1 MTLRL
6 PHAKVADVNSM
17 RNVHPAEE
25 RLVARLRATRK
36 ARGLSQAAAA
46 SRAGIA
52 EAAVAS
58 IETGRRHMRVS
69 EAAHLADAYA
79 VSLADLIADGP
90 YSVPMEDVA

>member
-1 MTLRL
+1 MNRTRDL
-6 PHAKVADVNSM
+6 
-17 RNVHPAEE
+17 HPAEE

-36 ARGLSQAAAA
+36 ARGLSQSDAA
-46 SRAGIA
+46 SQAGIA

-69 EAAHLADAYA
+69 EAARLADAYA

-90 YSVPMEDVA
+90 FSVPMEDVA